1 VDGANILI
9 KFQEQ
14 GETEMAATKRS
25 LVNVDEMAVARNENE
40 SLPTLFGRLGDDV
53 MQLFNS
59 QLALFKVEIKEE
71 ASAYARGAALIAVG
85 AAIAM
90 VGFALLNVAIAF
102 GVSTLFAQ
110 ANFSQPASYALGFVV
125 TGAFYVLLG
134 AIVVLV
140 MKNRL
145 AKQRIVPPMTVA
157 ELRKDKQWLKNE
169 L

>member
-1 VDGANILI
+1 
-9 KFQEQ
+9 
-14 GETEMAATKRS
+14 MASSRTSLATS
-25 LVNVDEMAVARNENE
+25 LTKTDELAPRNDAD
-40 SLPTLFGRLGDDV
+40 SLPSLFSRLGDDV

-59 QLALFKVEIKEE
+59 QLALFKVELKEE
-71 ASAYARGAALIAVG
+71 ATTYARGITMIAIG
-85 AAIAM
+85 AVIAT

-102 GVSTLFAQ
+102 AVSTLFAQ
-110 ANFSQPASYALGFVV
+110 ANFGQPASYALGFVV

-134 AIVVLV
+134 AIVVMA

-145 AKQRIVPPMTVA
+145 AKQDLVPTRTVD

>member
-1 VDGANILI
+1 
-9 KFQEQ
+9 
-14 GETEMAATKRS
+14 MATRT
-25 LVNVDEMAVARNENE
+25 DNEG
-40 SLPTLFGRLGDDV
+40 LPNLFRRLGDDV

-71 ASAYARGAALIAVG
+71 ANAYARGVTMIAIG
-85 AAIAM
+85 AVIAT

-102 GVSTLFAQ
+102 AVSTLFAQ
-110 ANFSQPASYALGFVV
+110 ANFSQPTSYALGFVV
-125 TGAFYVLLG
+125 TGGFYVLVG
-134 AIVVLV
+134 AVVVML

-145 AKQRIVPPMTVA
+145 AKQDLVPQRTVA

>member
-1 VDGANILI
+1 
-9 KFQEQ
+9 
-14 GETEMAATKRS
+14 MAATKTS
-25 LVNVDEMAVARNENE
+25 LTRTDEIATRTDNEG
-40 SLPTLFGRLGDDV
+40 LPTLFSRLGDDI

-71 ASAYARGAALIAVG
+71 ANTYARGVTMIAIG
-85 AAIAM
+85 AVITT

-102 GVSTLFAQ
+102 AVSTLFAQ

-125 TGAFYVLLG
+125 TGGFYVLVG
-134 AIVVLV
+134 AVVVML

-145 AKQRIVPPMTVA
+145 GKQDLVPQRTVA

>member
-1 VDGANILI
+1 
-9 KFQEQ
+9 
-14 GETEMAATKRS
+14 MATSKTSLTKTNGLDTS
-25 LVNVDEMAVARNENE
+25 NDTD
-40 SLPTLFGRLGDDV
+40 SLPSLFGRLGDDV

-71 ASAYARGAALIAVG
+71 ASAYARSVTMIAIGAVIAT
-85 AAIAM
+85 

-102 GVSTLFAQ
+102 AVSTLFAQ

-125 TGAFYVLLG
+125 TGGFYVLVG
-134 AIVVLV
+134 AIVVML

-145 AKQRIVPPMTVA
+145 AKQDLVPHRTVQ

>member
-1 VDGANILI
+1 
-9 KFQEQ
+9 
-14 GETEMAATKRS
+14 MAATKTS
-25 LVNVDEMAVARNENE
+25 LTRTDELATRNDAE
-40 SLPTLFGRLGDDV
+40 SLPNLFGRLGDDV

-71 ASAYARGAALIAVG
+71 ASAYARVVTIIAIGAVIAT
-85 AAIAM
+85 

-102 GVSTLFAQ
+102 AVSTLFAG

-125 TGAFYVLLG
+125 TGGFYVLVG
-134 AIVVLV
+134 AVVVML

-145 AKQRIVPPMTVA
+145 AKQDLVPQRTVA

>member
-1 VDGANILI
+1 
-9 KFQEQ
+9 
-14 GETEMAATKRS
+14 MAATKQS
-25 LVNVDEMAVARNENE
+25 LINVDAATPAQTDG
-40 SLPTLFGRLGDDV
+40 LPNLFGRLADDV
-53 MQLFNS
+53 MQLVNS

-71 ASAYARGAALIAVG
+71 ANAYARGAAMIAFG
-85 AAIAM
+85 AAIAT

-102 GVSTLFAQ
+102 AVSTLFLQ
-110 ANFSQPASYALGFVV
+110 ANFSQPASYALGFLV
-125 TGAFYVLLG
+125 TGGFYVLVG

-145 AKQRIVPPMTVA
+145 ARRNPMPQRTVQ

>member
-1 VDGANILI
+1 
-9 KFQEQ
+9 
-14 GETEMAATKRS
+14 MAAPRTSQKKTTQTP
-25 LVNVDEMAVARNENE
+25 DELNNNTRADAENIQ
-40 SLPTLFGRLGDDV
+40 PLFSRLGDDV
-53 MQLFNS
+53 MELFNS

-71 ASAYARGAALIAVG
+71 ASAYARGITMIAIGAVIAV
-85 AAIAM
+85 

-102 GVSTLFAQ
+102 AVSTLFAQ

-125 TGAFYVLLG
+125 TGAVYVLVG
-134 AIVVLV
+134 AIVVML

-145 AKQRIVPPMTVA
+145 GKQELVPQRTVA

>member
-1 VDGANILI
+1 
-9 KFQEQ
+9 
-14 GETEMAATKRS
+14 MAATKTS
-25 LVNVDEMAVARNENE
+25 LTRTDELATQTDTEN
-40 SLPTLFGRLGDDV
+40 LPTLFSRLGDDV
-53 MQLFNS
+53 MELFNS

-71 ASAYARGAALIAVG
+71 AGVYARNITMIAVG
-85 AAIAM
+85 AVIAT

-102 GVSTLFAQ
+102 AVSTLFAQ

-125 TGAFYVLLG
+125 TGAFYVLVG
-134 AIVVLV
+134 AIMVLL

-145 AKQRIVPPMTVA
+145 AKQELVPRRTVA

>member
-1 VDGANILI
+1 
-9 KFQEQ
+9 
-14 GETEMAATKRS
+14 MAATKTS
-25 LVNVDEMAVARNENE
+25 LTRTDELAIRNDAD
-40 SLPTLFGRLGDDV
+40 SLPNLFSRLGDDV

-71 ASAYARGAALIAVG
+71 ANAYARGVTMIAIG
-85 AAIAM
+85 AVIAT

-102 GVSTLFAQ
+102 AVSTLFAQ
-110 ANFSQPASYALGFVV
+110 ANFSQPASYALGFVA
-125 TGAFYVLLG
+125 TGGFYVLVG
-134 AIVVLV
+134 AIVVMM

-145 AKQRIVPPMTVA
+145 AKQDLVPQRTVD

>member
-1 VDGANILI
+1 MATTRTSLSKTN
-9 KFQEQ
+9 
-14 GETEMAATKRS
+14 GELPTRT
-25 LVNVDEMAVARNENE
+25 DNE
-40 SLPTLFGRLGDDV
+40 SLPTLFSRLGDDV
-53 MQLFNS
+53 MELFNS

-71 ASAYARGAALIAVG
+71 ATAYTRGITMIAIGAVIAV
-85 AAIAM
+85 
-90 VGFALLNVAIAF
+90 VGFALLNVAIAL

-134 AIVVLV
+134 AVLMMI
-140 MKNRL
+140 MKSRL
-145 AKQRIVPPMTVA
+145 AKQELVPQRTVA